1 MSQSEH
7 ELLDLL
13 KFDLIKFEQYFLDDG
28 SNRRSPH
35 TPLMG
40 FVPSGLG
47 DRVSPRRLIRHTGEG
62 ETIDYFY
69 RCGTQLELEEALAGW
84 LREQIN
90 QVEEPREAEHSR
102 NASGTDR
109 LRHQWLA
116 LAGNLY
122 LLANLHRDYHNYVVA
137 YALYGHALA
146 AAEKMAALG
155 DSGRSLITQI
165 RKDLEAVSE
174 ILRGGEPG
182 VEQDSS
188 EELETVNE

>member
-1 MSQSEH
+1 MSQTEH
-7 ELLDLL
+7 EVLDLL
-13 KFDLIKFEQYFLDDG
+13 KFDLLEFELYFLDDG
-28 SNRRSPH
+28 GHRRSPH

-47 DRVSPRRLIRHTGEG
+47 DEVSPRWLIPPTGEG
-62 ETIDYFY
+62 ETIDYLHHS
-69 RCGTQLELEEALAGW
+69 GTRLELEEAFAHW
-84 LREQIN
+84 SHEQIN
-90 QVEEPREAEHSR
+90 QSAEPSKAEHSR
-102 NASGTDR
+102 NASGIDR

-116 LAGNLY
+116 FAGNLY

-146 AAEKMAALG
+146 AAEKMSALG

-174 ILRGGEPG
+174 ILRDGEPD
-182 VEQDSS
+182 VEQDF
-188 EELETVNE
+188 EGRVRDGG

>member
-84 LREQIN
+84 LREQ
-90 QVEEPREAEHSR
+90 RWR
-102 NASGTDR
+102 RGWR
-109 LRHQWLA
+109 LQRL
-116 LAGNLY
+116 
-122 LLANLHRDYHNYVVA
+122 
-137 YALYGHALA
+137 
-146 AAEKMAALG
+146 
-155 DSGRSLITQI
+155 
-165 RKDLEAVSE
+165 
-174 ILRGGEPG
+174 LRGPWLP
-182 VEQDSS
+182 EQSF
-188 EELETVNE
+188 LRP

>member
-13 KFDLIKFEQYFLDDG
+13 KFDLFKFEQYFLEDG
-28 SNRRSPH
+28 GYGRPPR

-40 FVPSGLG
+40 FVPRGLSNQ
-47 DRVSPRRLIRHTGEG
+47 VSPRRLIPLTGEN
-62 ETIDYFY
+62 ETIDFHHY
-69 RCGTQLELEEALAGW
+69 GTQLELEEAFARW
-84 LREQIN
+84 SHEQIN
-90 QVEEPREAEHSR
+90 QIAKPREAEHSR
-102 NASGTDR
+102 NASGIDR

-116 LAGNLY
+116 FAGNLY

-146 AAEKMAALG
+146 AAENVAALG

-174 ILRGGEPG
+174 ILRGGERD
-182 VEQDSS
+182 VEQATT
-188 EELETVNE
+188 EELETGDE